1 MEKIVVKT
9 YEDYENDEREL
20 MDDPIYDSPYFMDEW
35 DKLEPFTPEA
45 LVAKYKKAGFT
56 FNTDTVTVYKILGED
71 IQSMYDDEEVDW
83 ERDVSYIKAD
93 TVFYVLKSSELGDD
107 WHNRSSQ
114 PSDRPPIFFRVWSK
128 LLDMIDDAVDDDDED
143 EDDDE

>member
-1 MEKIVVKT
+1 MEKIVIKT

-35 DKLEPFTPEA
+35 DSLEPFTPEA

-71 IQSMYDDEEVDW
+71 IWSMYDEGEVDW
-83 ERDVSYIKAD
+83 EKDVSYIKAD

-107 WHNRSSQ
+107 WRNRGEQS
-114 PSDRPPIFFRVWSK
+114 SDRPPIFFRVWSK
-128 LLDMIDDAVDDDDED
+128 LLDMIDDAVEDED
-143 EDDDE
+143 GEDDDE